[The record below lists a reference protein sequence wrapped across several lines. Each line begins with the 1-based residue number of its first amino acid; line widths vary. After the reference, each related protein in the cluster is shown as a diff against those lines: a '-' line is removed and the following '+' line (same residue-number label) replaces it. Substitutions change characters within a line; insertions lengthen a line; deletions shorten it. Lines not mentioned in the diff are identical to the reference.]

1 MKKED
6 GKAIIGLILA
16 ILLGFG
22 IALAGSWNGITYH
35 GLPLFGLLV
44 AFAFLIQWI
53 AFIPAFLLQTERFYD
68 IVGSLTY
75 IALVII
81 SVCLSPIVDGR
92 SALMLILVMIWAVRL
107 GSFLFRRVLKA
118 GKDGRFDEIK
128 PHFFRFL
135 TAWTL
140 QALWITFTLSAALI
154 VITTS
159 NRKELDLFALFGF
172 LVWIIGFTL
181 EAVADL
187 QKSRFKTDPTNNG
200 KFINTGL
207 WSRSR
212 HPNYFGEIM
221 LWTGVLI
228 IALPVL
234 KGWNW
239 VALVSPVFV
248 AILLTQISGIPIL
261 EKRADQKW
269 GGQEDYETYKQNTPV
284 LIPRLSA
291 KNN

>member
-6 GKAIIGLILA
+6 SKAVVGLFLA
-16 ILLGFG
+16 TLLGFG
-22 IALAGSWNGITYH
+22 IALAGSWNGIYFREI
-35 GLPLFGLLV
+35 PLFGLLV

-68 IVGSLTY
+68 IVGSITY
-75 IALVII
+75 IVLVII
-81 SVCLSPIVDGR
+81 AVCLSPIVDGR
-92 SALMLILVMIWAVRL
+92 SLLLLILVLIWAVRL

-128 PHFFRFL
+128 PYFFRFL

-154 VITTS
+154 VITTT
-159 NRKELDLFALFGF
+159 NRKELDLLAFIGF
-172 LVWIIGFTL
+172 LIWIIGFTF
-181 EAVADL
+181 EVVADL
-187 QKSRFKTDPTNNG
+187 QKSRFKADPANDG
-200 KFINTGL
+200 RFINTGL

-239 VALVSPVFV
+239 VAILSPVFV
-248 AILLTQISGIPIL
+248 AVLLTRISGIPIL

-269 GGQEDYETYKQNTPV
+269 GAQEDYETYKKQTPV
-284 LIPRLSA
+284 LIPRI
-291 KNN
+291 